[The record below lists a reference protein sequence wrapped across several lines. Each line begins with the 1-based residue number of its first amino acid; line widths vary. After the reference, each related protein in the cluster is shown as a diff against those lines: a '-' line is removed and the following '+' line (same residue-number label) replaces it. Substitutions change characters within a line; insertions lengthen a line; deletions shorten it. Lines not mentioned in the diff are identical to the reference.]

1 MLDLPWGE
9 YAVVALW
16 TGLKFFVGL
25 GFALAFRLH
34 WLEQFIC
41 MGLGGVA
48 GAYVF
53 AYFGEALRRLWRRLW
68 RRPAP
73 DTLDEP
79 NVAHQRLW
87 RRYGLVGV
95 AVITPFVMPAVAAA
109 VALAFG
115 TPPRRVARA
124 LALSMLLW
132 ALLFAL
138 LADTPVVQGLLDR
151 ISSLWR

>member
-9 YAVVALW
+9 YAVVAVW

-34 WLEQFIC
+34 WVEQFLC

-48 GAYVF
+48 GSYVF
-53 AYFGEALRRLWRRLW
+53 AYFGDALSVLWRRIW

-73 DTLDEP
+73 HTLTEP
-79 NVAHQRLW
+79 NVTHQLFW
-87 RRYGLVGV
+87 QRYGLLGV
-95 AVITPFVMPAVAAA
+95 AVITPFIMPAVAAA

-124 LALSMLLW
+124 LALSLLLW
-132 ALLFAL
+132 ALAFAL
-138 LADTPVVQGLLDR
+138 LADTPIVQALLDH